1 MRSTYEREYIGQR
14 ILPASCKDSTL
25 QESSGKNNEGR
36 QEVLAKE
43 VRTRFSAVG
52 YRETTAVE
60 GERHT
65 PHKR

>member
-1 MRSTYEREYIGQR
+1 M
-14 ILPASCKDSTL
+14 PASCKDSTL

-52 YRETTAVE
+52 YRETTAE
-60 GERHT
+60 GERHNHT
-65 PHKR
+65 KDEIRKTYFRMQ